1 MKRPTDLTPVDD
13 RLVTIQDEI
22 RDHFGWQVEEDLS
35 SALNLLDH
43 VESSHVEQWSRFQRA
58 SSVAGIQRRMVLRE
72 QEVAILGAA
81 IEVEELVAVLEEP
94 VLLVAADGATG
105 VLSLLPETTSER
117 AWSRLAF
124 LVSDADGGDGTISAV
139 KRGIPVFLH
148 AHGDNVDDWKA
159 LLSVAADSATPPALV
174 LTHQTP
180 EQIEGIHNPGGFTDG
195 DRAACIVRSLGVP
208 VDRIRMLG
216 TRTDLVGRWSGETD
230 PEQKLEKLGWMGKVL
245 VCVGLDF

>member
-1 MKRPTDLTPVDD
+1 
-13 RLVTIQDEI
+13 
-22 RDHFGWQVEEDLS
+22 
-35 SALNLLDH
+35 
-43 VESSHVEQWSRFQRA
+43 
-58 SSVAGIQRRMVLRE
+58 
-72 QEVAILGAA
+72 
-81 IEVEELVAVLEEP
+81 
-94 VLLVAADGATG
+94 
-105 VLSLLPETTSER
+105 
-117 AWSRLAF
+117 
-124 LVSDADGGDGTISAV
+124 
-139 KRGIPVFLH
+139 
-148 AHGDNVDDWKA
+148 VDDWKA